1 MNINEVPFFKYNN
14 PEKNDIVR
22 AIFNKSEKSD
32 RFNEV
37 AYGNLIDYNCKATIN
52 LLTKTGNKKKV
63 NKVDLDKVLYVSILS
78 INEYKNN
85 ELPDCH
91 VSLKNIDDEDEIKLY
106 FFQLDVA
113 KRTLYSIYDNIFV
126 SDNLEKICLRLET
139 DEENIN
145 KVKNFYVKIRND
157 PEYEFL
163 FDSFWDI
170 HMKQFEDNYVD
181 DILAYDPN
189 DDENFIDKFKKYI
202 TSFYDNLILRDDSP
216 EKLVNIKSTI
226 LDRLEND
233 SSNMKKL
240 VRKELGL
247 VSLSSID
254 NVKSVLT
261 DALNRI
267 NKVDSIEVKYTPKDI
282 DNLASK
288 QFLITA
294 TSDEKINL
302 FIEDL
307 QKSVNL
313 LNKKLGKNMVYLNT

>member
-1 MNINEVPFFKYNN
+1 
-14 PEKNDIVR
+14 
-22 AIFNKSEKSD
+22 
-32 RFNEV
+32 
-37 AYGNLIDYNCKATIN
+37 
-52 LLTKTGNKKKV
+52 
-63 NKVDLDKVLYVSILS
+63 
-78 INEYKNN
+78 
-85 ELPDCH
+85 
-91 VSLKNIDDEDEIKLY
+91 
-106 FFQLDVA
+106 
-113 KRTLYSIYDNIFV
+113 
-126 SDNLEKICLRLET
+126 
-139 DEENIN
+139 
-145 KVKNFYVKIRND
+145 
-157 PEYEFL
+157 
-163 FDSFWDI
+163 
-170 HMKQFEDNYVD
+170 MKQFEANYVD

-189 DDENFIDKFKKYI
+189 DDENFIYKFKKYI

-267 NKVDSIEVKYTPKDI
+267 NKDDSIEVKYTPKDI

-313 LNKKLGKNMVYLNT
+313 LNEKLGKNMVYLNT